1 VRDLATRY
9 QEQLDEQHRLAIT
22 VPAAPCFVVVD
33 TGRLEQVLV
42 NLLDNADK
50 YSPEGGP
57 IELAVRPEDGGVLI
71 QVRDEGIGLP
81 PGAEEAIFEPFG
93 RADNTS
99 GIPGMGL
106 GLFICRNIVERHGG
120 QIWAESAGEGR
131 GARVS
136 LRLPYGGPA
145 SSLGQ

>member
-1 VRDLATRY
+1 MRI
-9 QEQLDEQHRLAIT
+9 LDEQHRLAIA

-33 TGRLEQVLV
+33 AGRLEQVLV
-42 NLLDNADK
+42 NLLDNANK

-57 IELAVRPEDGGVLI
+57 IEIAVRSEDTRVLI

-93 RADNTS
+93 RASNTS

-106 GLFICRNIVERHGG
+106 GLFICRNIIERHGG
-120 QIWAESAGEGR
+120 QVWAESAGEGR
-131 GARVS
+131 GSRVS
-136 LRLPYGGPA
+136 VRLPYGGPA
-145 SSLGQ
+145 ASIGQ